1 VNSVGG
7 PLVWTIFAATVI
19 LMLSLDLGVFH
30 RKAHVVGVREAAIW
44 SLVWISLAM
53 MFNVLVYFQYGANR
67 GLEFFQA
74 WLIEKALS
82 VDNIFVFLAAF
93 SYFAVPERLQHRVL
107 FWGII
112 GAFVTRGA
120 FIILGAALLA
130 AFHWVVYVFGVFLV
144 MTAVR
149 LVFGKDE
156 EVHPELNPVLRL
168 FRRFVPVTT
177 EYVGSSFLVKRD
189 GRWLAT
195 PLLMVLVV
203 IEATDVVFAV
213 DSIPAVFGVT
223 RDVFIVYTSNIFAIL
238 GLRALCFLVAS
249 LVRKMRFLKA
259 GLALVLA
266 FVGVKMLIADRF
278 PIPDWV
284 SLSVVAGVILGAAVV
299 SLLFPCPPAAGQSSG
314 ETPSDQK

>member
-1 VNSVGG
+1 MISTGG
-7 PLVWTIFAATVI
+7 PLLWGGFAATVTV
-19 LMLSLDLGVFH
+19 MLALDLGVFH
-30 RKAHVVGVREAAIW
+30 RKAHVIGVREAAIW
-44 SLVWISLAM
+44 SVVWISLALL
-53 MFNVLVYFQYGANR
+53 FNVLVYNQYGADR
-67 GLEFFQA
+67 GLEFFQV

-112 GAFVTRGA
+112 GAFITRGV
-120 FIILGAALLA
+120 FILLGAALLA
-130 AFHWVVYVFGVFLV
+130 TFHWVVYVFGVFLV
-144 MTAVR
+144 ITAAR
-149 LVFGKDE
+149 LLFGKDE
-156 EVHPELNPVLRL
+156 EVHPECNPVLRI
-168 FRRFVPVTT
+168 FRRLIPVTA
-177 EYVGSSFLVKRD
+177 EYEGAHFIIKRG

-249 LVRKMRFLKA
+249 LVRKLRFLKV
-259 GLALVLA
+259 GLALVLG
-266 FVGVKMLIADRF
+266 FVGIKMLLADRF
-278 PIPDWV
+278 PIPDYI
-284 SLSVVAGVILGAAVV
+284 SLLVVAGLILGAGLA
-299 SLLFPCPPAAGQSSG
+299 SLVFPPPDDDAQR
-314 ETPSDQK
+314 

>member
-1 VNSVGG
+1 MISVGG
-7 PLVWTIFAATVI
+7 PLIWAIFASTVI
-19 LMLSLDLGVFH
+19 LMLALDLGVFH
-30 RKAHVVGVREAAIW
+30 RKAHVVRFREAAVW
-44 SLVWISLAM
+44 SLVWIGLAM
-53 MFNVLVYFQYGANR
+53 LFNVLVYFQCGANR

-107 FWGII
+107 FWGIF
-112 GAFVTRGA
+112 GAFLTRGV
-120 FIILGAALLA
+120 FILLGAALLA
-130 AFHWVVYVFGVFLV
+130 AFHWVIYVFGVFLV
-144 MTAVR
+144 MTAIR
-149 LVFGKDE
+149 LMFGKDE

-177 EYVGSSFLVKRD
+177 EYVGSRFLVKRD
-189 GRWLAT
+189 GKWLAT

-249 LVRKMRFLKA
+249 LVRKLRFLKA

-266 FVGVKMLIADRF
+266 FVGGKMLVAERF
-278 PIPDWV
+278 PISDWF
-284 SLSVVAGVILGAAVV
+284 SLVVVAGLIGGAAIV
-299 SLLFPCPPAAGQSSG
+299 SLLFPACDAD
-314 ETPSDQK
+314 PS